1 MIQFD
6 TDNITIV
13 DGIGLLMP
21 FPRGSSFEVKKG
33 VTYTISV
40 KQKRGKRSLTANA
53 YAWVLCQKIAEE
65 LSKNGVY
72 NSRNEV
78 YKKAITDCQAFQYVA
93 VQTEH
98 TEEFIKKWQA
108 KGLGW
113 VAIDCGPCKNFD
125 GHTIQ
130 VFHGS
135 SSYNSKEMARLIDC
149 LVDECHQ
156 LGIETKAQDE
166 IDSLLDEWQPN
177 E

>member
-21 FPRGSSFEVKKG
+21 FPRGSNFEVKKG

-40 KQKRGKRSLTANA
+40 KQKRGKRSLSANG
-53 YAWVLCQKIAEE
+53 YAWVLMQRIAEE
-65 LSKNGVY
+65 LSKNGLY
-72 NSRNEV
+72 TSRNEV
-78 YKKAITDCQAFQYVA
+78 YKKAIVDCQAFQYVA

-98 TEEFIKKWQA
+98 TEAFIKKWQA

-130 VFHGS
+130 IFHGS

-156 LGIETKAQDE
+156 LGIETKPQDE
-166 IDSLLDEWQPN
+166 IDNLLNEWSPN

>member
-21 FPRGSSFEVKKG
+21 FPRGSNFEVKKG

-40 KQKRGKRSLTANA
+40 KQKRGKRSLNANG
-53 YAWVLCQKIAEE
+53 YAWVLMQKIAEE
-65 LSKNGVY
+65 LSKNGLY
-72 NSRNEV
+72 TSRNEV
-78 YKKAITDCQAFQYVA
+78 YKKAIVDCQAFQYVA
-93 VQTEH
+93 VQNEH
-98 TEEFIKKWQA
+98 TDDFLRKWQA
-108 KGLGW
+108 KGIGW
-113 VAIDCGPCKNFD
+113 IAIDCGECKNFS

-135 SSYNSKEMARLIDC
+135 SSYNTKEMARLIDC

-156 LGIETKAQDE
+156 LGIETKPQDE
-166 IDSLLDEWQPN
+166 IDSLLDEWSPH

>member
-21 FPRGSSFEVKKG
+21 FPRGSRFEVKKG

-40 KQKRGKRSLTANA
+40 KQKRGKRSLNANG
-53 YAWVLCQKIAEE
+53 YAWVLMQRIAEE
-65 LSKNGVY
+65 LSKNGLY
-72 NSRNEV
+72 TSRNDV
-78 YKKAITDCQAFQYVA
+78 YRKAIVDCQAFQYVA

-98 TEEFIKKWQA
+98 TEEFIKKWQD

-130 VFHGS
+130 IFHGS

-156 LGIETKAQDE
+156 LGIETKHQDE
-166 IDSLLDEWQPN
+166 IDSLLDEWLPN

>member
-21 FPRGSSFEVKKG
+21 FPRGSNFEVKKG

-40 KQKRGKRSLTANA
+40 KQKRGKRSLNANG
-53 YAWVLCQKIAEE
+53 YAWVLMQKIAEE
-65 LSKNGVY
+65 LSKNGLY
-72 NSRNEV
+72 TSRNEV
-78 YKKAITDCQAFQYVA
+78 YKKAIVDCQAFQYVA
-93 VQTEH
+93 VQNEH
-98 TEEFIKKWQA
+98 TDDFLRKWQA
-108 KGLGW
+108 KGIGW
-113 VAIDCGPCKNFD
+113 IAIDCGECKNFA

-135 SSYNSKEMARLIDC
+135 SSYNTKEMARLIDC
-149 LVDECHQ
+149 LVDECQQ
-156 LGIETKAQDE
+156 LGIDTKPKAE
-166 IDSLLDEWQPN
+166 IDSLLAEWSPN

>member
-21 FPRGSSFEVKKG
+21 FPRGSNFEVKKG

-40 KQKRGKRSLTANA
+40 KQKRGKRSLNANG

-98 TEEFIKKWQA
+98 TDDFLRKWQA

-135 SSYNSKEMARLIDC
+135 SSYDSKEMARLIDC

-156 LGIETKAQDE
+156 LGIETKPQDE